1 MHPQDGEVV
10 MDEKARTLVTARVLN
25 LFDAWPMRRQFDV
38 IFCRNVMIYFGDEA
52 KAELEAR
59 LVESLAPGGFLYIG
73 HSERL
78 IGPAALAMANC
89 GQTIYG
95 KPGSRA

>member
-1 MHPQDGEVV
+1 
-10 MDEKARTLVTARVLN
+10 MDDTARHLVTARVLN
-25 LFDAWPMRRQFDV
+25 LFETWPMKRKFDI
-38 IFCRNVMIYFGDEA
+38 IFCRNVMIYFDDSA

-59 LVESLAPGGFLYIG
+59 LVDSLSPGGYLYIG

-78 IGPAALAMANC
+78 IGPAATQMSSC

-95 KPGSRA
+95 KPGGRA